1 MKISIKIAAV
11 CSSFLLSAYASAC
24 SSSFCVNPE
33 MPLLSQSST
42 RLASAISRLERDS
55 SIKKDTGW
63 CVPVAATMSFAG
75 SLKKS
80 KNMSYSN
87 SKLNNMR
94 NLNVNWNSHVNAG
107 TFSDSIHYVGELMRT
122 NWRKGG
128 TSVRSSDKAYKSIY
142 NSIRGNVTKNY
153 VAKKTK
159 HSSYNQ
165 SYFKNLFMNK
175 FPAAT
180 LIVHQTNSRRKFI
193 SGHALALHGYEG
205 STLKIFDPWGRI
217 YNVSIRSNG
226 SRSYPKVSHVKGTR
240 GAVEY
245 YNRGSNYAS
254 LSSFASF
261 YVKDKAGRAPGNR
274 YTRPPVRNPRYP
286 RTPRN
291 WRRNIVLP

>member
-1 MKISIKIAAV
+1 MNVFTKILTATTT
-11 CSSFLLSAYASAC
+11 CFLLSGQTLAC
-24 SSSFCVNPE
+24 DGSFCVNPE

-55 SIKKDTGW
+55 SIRKDTGW

-87 SKLNNMR
+87 YKLNNMR
-94 NLNVNWNSHVNAG
+94 NHNVSWNSHINAG

-122 NWRKGG
+122 NWRRGG
-128 TSVRSSDKAYKSIY
+128 TYTSRSNSAYKSIY
-142 NSIRGNVTKNY
+142 NSIRGNVTKKY
-153 VAKKTK
+153 ISKTTK
-159 HSSYNQ
+159 HSSYN
-165 SYFKNLFMNK
+165 SNYFKNLFRGK

-180 LIVHQTNSRRKFI
+180 LTIYKTDRRRKFL
-193 SGHALALHGYEG
+193 SGHAIALHGYEG

-217 YNVSIRSNG
+217 YNVGIGSTG
-226 SRSYPKVSHVKGTR
+226 SRSYPKISHVKGTK

-254 LSSFASF
+254 LKSFASF
-261 YVKDKAGRAPGNR
+261 HVLDKATSPGNNR
-274 YTRPPVRNPRYP
+274 YKRPSPPPPPSRRNPGD
-286 RTPRN
+286 
-291 WRRNIVLP
+291 WRRRYIP

>member
-1 MKISIKIAAV
+1 MKILTKVIAV
-11 CSSFLLSAYASAC
+11 SSTFILISGQASAC
-24 SSSFCVNPE
+24 NSSFCVNPE
-33 MPLLSQSST
+33 MPLLSQAST

-80 KNMSYSN
+80 KNMSYSS

-94 NLNVNWNSHVNAG
+94 NYNVHWNSHINAG

-128 TSVRSSDKAYKSIY
+128 TSTRSSDKAYKSIY

-153 VAKKTK
+153 VAKSTK
-159 HSSYNQ
+159 HSSYNLN
-165 SYFKNLFMNK
+165 YFKTLFRGK
-175 FPAAT
+175 YPAAT
-180 LIVHQTNSRRKFI
+180 LIIKKTDRRRKFL
-193 SGHALALHGYEG
+193 SGHAIALHGYEG

-217 YNVSIRSNG
+217 YNVSVSSTG
-226 SRSYPKVSHVKGTR
+226 SRSYPKISHVKGTR

-245 YNRGSNYAS
+245 YSRGSNYAS
-254 LSSFASF
+254 LTSFASF
-261 YVKDKAGRAPGNR
+261 SVQDKASRSPSNGR
-274 YTRPPVRNPRYP
+274 YTRPPVNNPRD
-286 RTPRN
+286 PRN
-291 WRRNIVLP
+291 WRRNRFLP